1 MLITFSKVLLIITFS
16 KVLLIAF
23 SKVAFAR
30 HSQKL
35 LHYINSYI
43 LKSEYINSYILKSD
57 HINSY
62 ILKSD
67 YINSYLLKSCLY
79 SPEPETRNPSTLTLT
94 CQTCWACCMC
104 HMCACLP
111 SFSSTYS
118 STGTLTCQT
127 CWAQVEGG
135 ELAITSNEA
144 FFLEEVYIHMTLS
157 TSSSREW
164 KREGG
169 GREGR

>member
-1 MLITFSKVLLIITFS
+1 MLIAFSKVML
-16 KVLLIAF
+16 VAF

-30 HSQKL
+30 RCQTFLHYIAFARHSQTL
-35 LHYINSYI
+35 LHYI
-43 LKSEYINSYILKSD
+43 
-57 HINSY
+57 HSY